1 MADFEYDVFIS
12 YAHLDNQPLVEGEE
26 GWISELHRVLE
37 RRLAMLLGETPR
49 IWRDKELRGNDYF
62 DDVIA
67 KGFHKAA
74 LFLSVV
80 TPRYVRSD
88 YCRMEFEEFCRKAQE
103 EGSLA
108 VGDRARVM
116 KVLKTPIELG
126 EMPPPMPDLL
136 GYEFFRFD
144 PESGKLREFRLGS
157 QDYRE
162 PFLARLDD
170 LAQEIAEA
178 LRMLRDAHEAAADDA
193 RVVYLAATSH
203 DLKEV
208 AEMVRRELQARGHR
222 VIPNRNLPYEAEA
235 LREMVASELARADL
249 SVHLVGRRYTFV
261 PEGDERSVVEIQND
275 LAAARCAEGGLERVI
290 WLPPEMELDDPFQAE
305 VVERLRTDPEA
316 QRGAELLETTVEELK
331 AQVLERLE
339 AAGAEE
345 PPPPPDDGPPW
356 VYLLFTD
363 GDEEAV
369 APLEDLLWERGLEV
383 RTPLFDGE
391 ESELRA
397 EHEEN
402 LQLCD
407 GFLVYYGEGNE
418 RWLRKMMADLK
429 KARGLGRRKPIRA
442 KAVYVAPPETPRKA
456 RYRTHEAEVIQAA
469 SNGDGGGEGEGIT
482 AAPLE
487 PFLDAVAGGEGAA

>member
-37 RRLAMLLGETPR
+37 RRLAMLLGESPR

-67 KGFHKAA
+67 KGFHRAA

-80 TPRYVRSD
+80 TPRYVKSD
-88 YCRMEFEEFCRKAQE
+88 YCRLEFEEFCRRAQE

-178 LRMLRDAHEAAADDA
+178 LHMLRDDHLAATADGK
-193 RVVYLAATSH
+193 VVYLAATSH

-208 AEMVRRELQARGHR
+208 SEMVRRELQARGHR

-235 LREMVASELARADL
+235 LRDMVRGELARADL
-249 SVHLVGRRYTFV
+249 SVHLVGCRYSFV

-275 LAAARCAEGGLERVI
+275 LAAARCADTALERVI
-290 WLPPEMELDDPFQAE
+290 WLPPDLEPDDHYQSA

-331 AQVLERLE
+331 ALVLERLQE
-339 AAGAEE
+339 SAAEE
-345 PPPPPDDGPPW
+345 APGVSDDGPPW
-356 VYLLFTD
+356 VYLLYTD
-363 GDEEAV
+363 EDEAAV

-383 RTPLFDGE
+383 RTPLFEGD
-391 ESELRA
+391 ESELRE

-407 GFLVYYGEGNE
+407 GFLIYYGEGNE

-442 KAVYVAPPETPRKA
+442 KAVYVAPPETPRKT
-456 RYRTHEAEVIQAA
+456 RYRSHEADVIQAA
-469 SNGDGGGEGEGIT
+469 NGAAAAHDGVD

-487 PFLDAVAGGEGAA
+487 PFLHAVAGGDAA